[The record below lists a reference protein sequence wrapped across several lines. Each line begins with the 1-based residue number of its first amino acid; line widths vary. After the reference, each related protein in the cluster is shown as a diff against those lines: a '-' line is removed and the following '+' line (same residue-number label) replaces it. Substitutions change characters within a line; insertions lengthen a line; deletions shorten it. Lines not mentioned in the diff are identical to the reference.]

1 MASLNKL
8 EETTSQRRADLES
21 IIADNSKGIVTRNK
35 ANAELAIL
43 LSEDPSS
50 LRAARIKQAAVER
63 KSAEAASKSK
73 DAVIQAE
80 KALHCAR
87 AAGKE
92 ANSRREIAAQALRSA
107 EEAIPMAQDAFIKA
121 SNTLEEIKNK
131 HKSGRGTIFFL
142 NADLN
147 EQKKF
152 LPRSQ
157 FVVAQK
163 RANEAIQCIFVPS
176 SS

>member
-21 IIADNSKGIVTRNK
+21 IIADSSKGIVTRNK

-50 LRAARIKQAAVER
+50 LRAARIKQAAAER
-63 KSAEAASKSK
+63 KSAEAAARSK
-73 DAVIQAE
+73 DAMIQAE
-80 KALHCAR
+80 KALHGAR
-87 AAGKE
+87 AARKE
-92 ANSRREIAAQALRSA
+92 ANEQMQKAAVASRAA
-107 EEAIPMAQDAFIKA
+107 EEAIPKAQDAFIKA
-121 SNTLEEIKNK
+121 SNTLEEIRNK
-131 HKSGRGTIFFL
+131 HKSGRGTVFFL

-147 EQKKF
+147 EQRRF
-152 LPRSQ
+152 LPRSK

-163 RANEAIQCIFVPS
+163 RADEAIQCIPLS
-176 SS
+176 SSS